1 MNKYYINLYV
11 ILYNIFDMKAIT
23 ISNLRSRISHFFNL
37 VVDSSEVLIIP
48 RTNTDDAVVI
58 ISLKE
63 YNALT
68 ETNYLMSSEA
78 NRKRLLES
86 MQQLKNEKVVPYKVE
101 DEPQA

>member
-1 MNKYYINLYV
+1 
-11 ILYNIFDMKAIT
+11 MKAIT
-23 ISNLRSRISHFFNL
+23 ISNLRSRISYFFNL
-37 VVDSSEVLIIP
+37 VSNSSEVLIIP

-58 ISLKE
+58 LSLKE

-86 MQQLKNEKVVPYKVE
+86 IEQLAKEDLVPYKLEE
-101 DEPQA
+101 DKKS

>member
-1 MNKYYINLYV
+1 
-11 ILYNIFDMKAIT
+11 MKVVT
-23 ISNLRSRISHFFNL
+23 ISSLRSRISYFFNL
-37 VVDSSEVLIIP
+37 VANSSEVLIIP

-58 ISLKE
+58 LSLKE

-86 MQQLKNEKVVPYKVE
+86 IGQLAKDDLISYNVE
-101 DEPQA
+101 EEQKK